1 MQKDYTFGCVSEE
14 VFRAYFDDVTEY
26 LKQNDVSIRAEL
38 LLVGEPIERACHIQ
52 GLYNRVK
59 KERAKLTIT
68 LVKATLHMLSKETIG
83 IVGMA
88 VLEQI
93 ESDRRISDE
102 ILTFEKYVLR
112 CLTPEQK
119 EHRRKRRRLAAQL
132 ALQDAYNLG
141 LR

>member
-14 VFRAYFDDVTEY
+14 AFRAYFDDVTEY
-26 LKQNDVSIRAEL
+26 LKQNDSSIRDEM
-38 LLVGEPIERACHIQ
+38 LLVGEPIERATYIQ

-93 ESDRRISDE
+93 ESDKRISDE
-102 ILTFEKYVLR
+102 ILTFEKYVLS

-119 EHRRKRRRLAAQL
+119 EHRRKRRRLASQL

-141 LR
+141 L

>member
-14 VFRAYFDDVTEY
+14 AFRAYFDDVTEY
-26 LKQNDVSIRAEL
+26 LKQKDISIRAEL
-38 LLVGEPIERACHIQ
+38 LLVGEPIERASYIQ

-68 LVKATLHMLSKETIG
+68 LVQATLHMLSKETIG

-93 ESDRRISDE
+93 DSDRRISDE
-102 ILTFEKYVLR
+102 ILTFEKYVLS

-119 EHRRKRRRLAAQL
+119 ENRRKRRRLANQL
-132 ALQDAYNLG
+132 ILEKAYRLG
-141 LR
+141 L

>member
-14 VFRAYFDDVTEY
+14 AFRAYFDDVTEY
-26 LKQNDVSIRAEL
+26 LKQKDISIRAEL
-38 LLVGEPIERACHIQ
+38 LLVGEPIERATYIR

-93 ESDRRISDE
+93 ESDRRMSDE

-119 EHRRKRRRLAAQL
+119 EHRRKRRRLATQQ
-132 ALQDAYNLG
+132 ALQDAYSLG
-141 LR
+141 L

>member
-14 VFRAYFDDVTEY
+14 AFRAYFDDVTEY
-26 LKQNDVSIRAEL
+26 LKQKDISIRAEL
-38 LLVGEPIERACHIQ
+38 LLVGEPIERANYIQ

-93 ESDRRISDE
+93 ESDMRISDE

-132 ALQDAYNLG
+132 ALQDAYSLG
-141 LR
+141 L

>member
-14 VFRAYFDDVTEY
+14 AFRAYFDDVTEY
-26 LKQNDVSIRAEL
+26 LKQKDISIRAEL
-38 LLVGEPIERACHIQ
+38 LLVGEPIERAKYIQ

-83 IVGMA
+83 IVGMV

-93 ESDRRISDE
+93 ESDMRISDE
-102 ILTFEKYVLR
+102 ILTFEKYVLS

-119 EHRRKRRRLAAQL
+119 EHRRKRRRLATQL
-132 ALQDAYNLG
+132 ALQDAYSLG
-141 LR
+141 L

>member
-1 MQKDYTFGCVSEE
+1 MKKEYKFGCVSEE
-14 VFRAYFDDVTEY
+14 AFRAYFDDVTEY
-26 LKQNDVSIRAEL
+26 LKQNDISIRAEL
-38 LLVGEPIERACHIQ
+38 LLVGEPIKRANYIQ

-59 KERAKLTIT
+59 RERAKLTIT

-93 ESDRRISDE
+93 ESDMRISDE
-102 ILTFEKYVLR
+102 ILTFEKYVLS

-132 ALQDAYNLG
+132 ALQDAYSLG
-141 LR
+141 L

>member
-1 MQKDYTFGCVSEE
+1 MRKDYTFGCVSEE
-14 VFRAYFDDVTEY
+14 AFRAYFDDVSEY
-26 LKQNDVSIRAEL
+26 LKQKDISIRAEL
-38 LLVGEPIERACHIQ
+38 LLVGEPIERANHIQ

-93 ESDRRISDE
+93 ESDRRMSDE
-102 ILTFEKYVLR
+102 ILTFEKYVIS

-132 ALQDAYNLG
+132 ALQDAYSLG
-141 LR
+141 L

>member
-14 VFRAYFDDVTEY
+14 AFRAYFDDVTEY
-26 LKQNDVSIRAEL
+26 LKQKDISIRAEL
-38 LLVGEPIERACHIQ
+38 LLVGEPIERATYIR

-93 ESDRRISDE
+93 ESDKRISDE

-119 EHRRKRRRLAAQL
+119 EHRRKRRRLASQL

-141 LR
+141 L

>member
-14 VFRAYFDDVTEY
+14 AFRAYFDDVTEY
-26 LKQNDVSIRAEL
+26 LKQNDISIRAEL
-38 LLVGEPIERACHIQ
+38 LLVGEPIERANYIQ

-93 ESDRRISDE
+93 ESDKRISDE

-119 EHRRKRRRLAAQL
+119 EHRRKRRRLASQL

-141 LR
+141 L

>member
-1 MQKDYTFGCVSEE
+1 MKKDNTFGGVSEE
-14 VFRAYFDDVTEY
+14 AFRAYFDDVTEY
-26 LKQNDVSIRAEL
+26 LKQNDISIRREL

-59 KERAKLTIT
+59 RERAKLTIT

-102 ILTFEKYVLR
+102 ILTFEKYVLS

-119 EHRRKRRRLAAQL
+119 EHRRKRRRLATQL

>member
-14 VFRAYFDDVTEY
+14 AFRAYFDDVTEY
-26 LKQNDVSIRAEL
+26 LKQNDSSIRDEM
-38 LLVGEPIERACHIQ
+38 LLVGEPIERATYIQ

-93 ESDRRISDE
+93 ESDKRISDE

-119 EHRRKRRRLAAQL
+119 EHRRKRRRLASQL

-141 LR
+141 L

>member
-14 VFRAYFDDVTEY
+14 AFRAYFDDVTEY
-26 LKQNDVSIRAEL
+26 LKQKDISIRAEL
-38 LLVGEPIERACHIQ
+38 LLVGEPIERANYIQ

-68 LVKATLHMLSKETIG
+68 LVKATLHMLSKETLG
-83 IVGMA
+83 IVGTE

-93 ESDRRISDE
+93 KSELRMSDE
-102 ILTFEKYVLR
+102 MLAFEKYVFN

-119 EHRRKRRRLAAQL
+119 EHRRKRRRLASQL
-132 ALQDAYNLG
+132 ALQDAYSLG
-141 LR
+141 L

>member
-14 VFRAYFDDVTEY
+14 AFRAYFDDVTEY
-26 LKQNDVSIRAEL
+26 LKQKDISIRAEL
-38 LLVGEPIERACHIQ
+38 LVVGEPIERANYIQ

-68 LVKATLHMLSKETIG
+68 LVKATLHMLTKETIV

-88 VLEQI
+88 VLEQ
-93 ESDRRISDE
+93 SDMRMSDE
-102 ILTFEKYVLR
+102 ILTFEKYVLS

-132 ALQDAYNLG
+132 ALQDAYSLG
-141 LR
+141 L

>member
-14 VFRAYFDDVTEY
+14 AFRAYFDDVTEY
-26 LKQNDVSIRAEL
+26 LKQNDISIRAEL
-38 LLVGEPIERACHIQ
+38 LLVGEPIETANHIQ

-59 KERAKLTIT
+59 KGRAKLTIT

-102 ILTFEKYVLR
+102 ILTFEKYVLS

-119 EHRRKRRRLAAQL
+119 EHRRKRRRLATQL
-132 ALQDAYNLG
+132 ALQDAYSLG
-141 LR
+141 L

>member
-1 MQKDYTFGCVSEE
+1 MQKDYTFGRVSEE
-14 VFRAYFDDVTEY
+14 AFRAYFDDVTEY
-26 LKQNDVSIRAEL
+26 LKQKDISIRAEL
-38 LLVGEPIERACHIQ
+38 LLVGEPIERANYIQ

-93 ESDRRISDE
+93 ESDMRISDE
-102 ILTFEKYVLR
+102 ILTFENYVLS

-119 EHRRKRRRLAAQL
+119 EHRRKRRRLASQL
-132 ALQDAYNLG
+132 ALQDAYSLG
-141 LR
+141 L

>member
-1 MQKDYTFGCVSEE
+1 MKKEYKFGCVSEE
-14 VFRAYFDDVTEY
+14 AFRAYFDDVTEY
-26 LKQNDVSIRAEL
+26 LKQKDISIRAEL
-38 LLVGEPIERACHIQ
+38 LLVGEPIERASYIR

-88 VLEQI
+88 VLKQI
-93 ESDRRISDE
+93 ESDMRISDE
-102 ILTFEKYVLR
+102 ILTFEKYVLS

-132 ALQDAYNLG
+132 ALQDAYRLG
-141 LR
+141 L

>member
-1 MQKDYTFGCVSEE
+1 MQKNYTFGCVSEE
-14 VFRAYFDDVTEY
+14 AFRAYFDDVTEY
-26 LKQNDVSIRAEL
+26 LKQKDISIRAEL
-38 LLVGEPIERACHIQ
+38 LLVGEPIERANYIQ
-52 GLYNRVK
+52 GLYTRVK

-93 ESDRRISDE
+93 ESDKRISDE

-119 EHRRKRRRLAAQL
+119 EHRRKRRRLATQL
-132 ALQDAYNLG
+132 ALQDAYSLG
-141 LR
+141 L

>member
-14 VFRAYFDDVTEY
+14 AFRAYFDDVTEY
-26 LKQNDVSIRAEL
+26 LKQKDISIRAEL
-38 LLVGEPIERACHIQ
+38 LLVGEPIERAAHIQ

-93 ESDRRISDE
+93 ESDMRISDE
-102 ILTFEKYVLR
+102 ILTFEKYVLS

-119 EHRRKRRRLAAQL
+119 EHRRKRRRLASQL
-132 ALQDAYNLG
+132 ALQDAYSLG
-141 LR
+141 L

>member
-14 VFRAYFDDVTEY
+14 AFRAYFDDVTEY
-26 LKQNDVSIRAEL
+26 LKQKDISIRAEL
-38 LLVGEPIERACHIQ
+38 LLVGEPIERANYIK

-93 ESDRRISDE
+93 ESDMRISDE
-102 ILTFEKYVLR
+102 ILTFEKYVLS

-119 EHRRKRRRLAAQL
+119 EHRRKRRRLSAQL
-132 ALQDAYNLG
+132 ALQDAYSLG
-141 LR
+141 L

>member
-14 VFRAYFDDVTEY
+14 AFRAYFDDVTEY
-26 LKQNDVSIRAEL
+26 LKQKDISIRAEL
-38 LLVGEPIERACHIQ
+38 LLVGEPIERANYIQ

-93 ESDRRISDE
+93 ESDKRISDE
-102 ILTFEKYVLR
+102 ILTFEKYVLS

-119 EHRRKRRRLAAQL
+119 EHRRKQRRLAAQL

-141 LR
+141 L